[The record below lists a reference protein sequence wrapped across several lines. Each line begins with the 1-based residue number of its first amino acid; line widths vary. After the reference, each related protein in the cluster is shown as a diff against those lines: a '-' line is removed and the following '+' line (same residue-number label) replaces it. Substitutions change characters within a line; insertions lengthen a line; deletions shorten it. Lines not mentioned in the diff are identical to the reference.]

1 MIVFFRSFC
10 RSSSS
15 SCNLSRISGSRAEN
29 GSSISRM
36 SASVAKARAR
46 PTRCCMPPDNSW
58 PNLPAHWVKPTMASL
73 SATILSI
80 CSFGMRRSSSPKPT
94 FSLTVRHGNS
104 ANCWNTMAMRLV
116 RSIRSSSAL
125 QCATSMAP
133 SPWRTSTLPR
143 ATLLRPLTARRIVDL
158 PDPDRPIRTQISLG
172 SMERGTPA
180 APRTTPGDLRI
191 SSRVAPRS
199 TIESASACLS
209 PNTMSTLSK
218 TTADILRASFS
229 LGITED
235 AIKHDRQENDRHASL
250 DAHGN
255 VDGSERAHPGDA
267 EPRCANERRD
277 DDHRQ
282 AQHDALGDAGHD
294 RRQRVRQFHLPEQL
308 SLRGSERLTG
318 FLQRRRRRN
327 DAEISQADRRG
338 DGENDG
344 GDQPRRRAK
353 MK

>member
-1 MIVFFRSFC
+1 
-10 RSSSS
+10 
-15 SCNLSRISGSRAEN
+15 
-29 GSSISRM
+29 M

-58 PNLPAHWVKPTMASL
+58 PNLLAHCVRPTIASL

-80 CSFGMRRSSSPKPT
+80 CSFGIRRSSSPKPT
-94 FSLTVRHGNS
+94 FSLTVRQGNS

-116 RSIRSSSAL
+116 RSIRSSSVL
-125 QCATSMAP
+125 QWATSIAP

-158 PDPDRPIRTQISLG
+158 PDPERPIRTQISLG
-172 SMERGTPA
+172 SMERVTPA
-180 APRTTPGDLRI
+180 APRTTPVDLRI

-229 LGITED
+229 LGVAED
-235 AIKHDRQENDRHASL
+235 AIKHDRQEYDRHASL
-250 DAHGN
+250 DAHRN
-255 VDGSERAHPGDA
+255 VDGSERAHHRHA
-267 EPRCANERRD
+267 KPRRANESGD
-277 DDHRQ
+277 DHHRQ

-294 RRQRVRQFHLPEQL
+294 RGQRVGQLHLPQQL
-308 SLRGSERLTG
+308 PLRRPESFAR

-327 DAEISQADRRG
+327 DAEIRQADRRG
-338 DGENDG
+338 DGEDNS
-344 GDQPRRRAK
+344 GDQARSEER
-353 MK
+353 